1 MQFLQTLPVRRYP
14 HRAFA
19 AERAPPGANAQI
31 ALEKLAERARHSRLG
46 DPPIGLASKC
56 FSRTGVS
63 FPRFFTFHRATPMQ
77 RSTADF

>member
-31 ALEKLAERARHSRLG
+31 ALKSLPSGLDTPVLVIHPLAW
-46 DPPIGLASKC
+46 LASA
-56 FSRTGVS
+56 SAEQV
-63 FPRFFTFHRATPMQ
+63 
-77 RSTADF
+77 